1 MQTYLQIKKKNTGIP
16 QAEYWGRYELR
27 AVDYEFSRAVGCKG
41 EITSEVRGGKIRVA
55 IEGFADSLLMAW
67 LFDPIRSEGGVITTL
82 DETNRTL
89 SKLHFAGGKAT
100 AMRLNYD
107 SQVKNGLVM
116 LVTIDAR
123 EIRTDNDLY
132 FERKKV

>member
-1 MQTYLQIKKKNTGIP
+1 MQTYLQIKKKDTGIP

-27 AVDYEFSRAVGCKG
+27 AVDYELSRAVGRKG
-41 EITSEVRGGKIRVA
+41 EIISEVRGGKIRVA
-55 IEGFADSLLMAW
+55 IEGVADSLLMTW
-67 LFDPIRSEGGVITTL
+67 LFDPIRSEDGVITTL

-89 SKLHFAGGKAT
+89 SKLHFSEAKAT

-116 LVTIDAR
+116 MVTINAK
-123 EIRTDNDLY
+123 EIRTDNNLY
-132 FERKKV
+132 FESKQ